1 MIDYNDPVY
10 VEWDHA
16 LEALRAA
23 HEHYRRRLDE
33 PEGVQARATL
43 AVARERYDAALEKV
57 G

>member
-23 HEHYRRRLDE
+23 HEHYCRRLDE